1 MAAARTIR
9 GGRGVSTKVRIVP
22 SSAVGSSPV
31 GSFGG
36 AMTPSIDPTLGLA
49 ELYRTHHAPMVRM
62 ARLMIGTSDEAEEV
76 VHDAFVAVHQRWAT
90 LAEPGAYLRV
100 CVVNRC
106 RNVLRLRARA
116 RVGRTGLQALNDEPY
131 ALLPGE
137 PSVVDG
143 ALASLNERQRV
154 ALVLRYYEDLTVE
167 DVAKVLGCRRGAAA
181 SLINRAL
188 KQMREVL

>member
-1 MAAARTIR
+1 
-9 GGRGVSTKVRIVP
+9 
-22 SSAVGSSPV
+22 
-31 GSFGG
+31 
-36 AMTPSIDPTLGLA
+36 MTTSGDPTVGLA
-49 ELYRTHHAPMVRM
+49 ELYRTHHEPMVRM
-62 ARLMIGTSDEAEEV
+62 ARLMIGTSEEAEEV
-76 VHDAFVAVHQRWAT
+76 VHDAFIAVHHRWAT
-90 LAEPGAYLRV
+90 LTEPGAYLRV
-100 CVVNRC
+100 CVVNRS
-106 RNVLRLRARA
+106 RNVLRSRSRAR
-116 RVGRTGLQALNDEPY
+116 RTGLDALNNEPY

-143 ALASLNERQRV
+143 ALAALGERQRV